1 MNYAARRY
9 IVYALIISIVP
20 LFAVLSELDLIE
32 KAGFRQYLFLIVST
46 ILLLLFSVKIIK
58 KAFKATSAIPTDKM
72 EENKWLRYA
81 YDNNDEMI
89 ILLNQYGQI
98 LTFNK
103 AFIRTLYYQKNELIG
118 HPFRNLIHPDFSNR
132 RIHEKFLTKLK
143 EVFEGNE
150 TRFICSCKRNGDNEP
165 VPISFRMI
173 PIIEANDVTNILVI
187 GSLHHAD
194 NLTKNY
200 LTNESSNYIIN
211 NDLSIIF
218 LLCHRLTR
226 NLEDRLPKNTILMA
240 QVALQEVFMNAIEH
254 GNLEISYERKT
265 QLKAQ
270 KENYWELLLRECNK
284 DHLKHRKIYVSY
296 YMDKNQV
303 VYTIRDE
310 GKGFDWK
317 KFFVDESSSVRQDIV
332 KNYHGVGLEIVKSV
346 FKVSFNDAGNEITL
360 TKDFPARTQ

>member
-1 MNYAARRY
+1 MKCPASRY
-9 IVYALIISIVP
+9 MVYALILLIVP
-20 LFAVLSELDLIE
+20 LFAVLSELDIIE
-32 KAGFRQYLFLIVST
+32 KAGFRQYLFLVVCS
-46 ILLLLFSVKIIK
+46 LLLFLFSAKLLQRNLS
-58 KAFKATSAIPTDKM
+58 ASSATPYNTT
-72 EENKWLRYA
+72 EEYKWMRYA

-89 ILLNQYGQI
+89 IILNQYGQI
-98 LTFNK
+98 LSFNK
-103 AFIRTLYYQKNELIG
+103 AFIRTLYYQKHDLIG
-118 HPFRNLIHPDFSNR
+118 HPFRNLIHPEFSNR

-150 TRFICSCKRNGDNEP
+150 TNFICSCRRNGDNEP
-165 VPISFRMI
+165 VSISFRLI
-173 PIIEANDVTNILVI
+173 PIMEANEVTHILAI
-187 GSLHHAD
+187 GALLHAD
-194 NLTKNY
+194 SLTKNF

-254 GNLEISYERKT
+254 GNLEISFEKKT

-270 KENYWELLLRECNK
+270 KENYWELLLRECSK
-284 DHLKHRKIYVSY
+284 DHLNNRKIYVSY
-296 YMDKNQV
+296 YMDKDRV

-317 KFFVDESSSVRQDIV
+317 KFLLDESKSLQHDIV

-346 FKVSFNDAGNEITL
+346 FQVRFNDTGNEITL
-360 TKDFPARTQ
+360 IKEFPERTQ

>member
-1 MNYAARRY
+1 MKFTAHRY

-20 LFAVLSELDLIE
+20 LFAVLSELDIIE
-32 KAGFRQYLFLIVST
+32 KAGVRQYLFLT
-46 ILLLLFSVKIIK
+46 ATTAILLFFAVKFLK
-58 KAFKATSAIPTDKM
+58 RAFNDPSAIQPGNL
-72 EENKWLRYA
+72 EESKWLRYA
-81 YDNNDEMI
+81 YDSNDEMI
-89 ILLNQYGQI
+89 IILNQYGQI
-98 LTFNK
+98 LSFNK
-103 AFIRTLYYQKNELIG
+103 AFIRTLYYQKHELIG
-118 HPFRNLIHPDFSNR
+118 HPFRNLIHPEFSNR
-132 RIHEKFLTKLK
+132 RIQEKFLTKLK

-165 VPISFRMI
+165 VSISFRLI
-173 PIIEANDVTNILVI
+173 PIMEANEVTNILVI
-187 GSLHHAD
+187 GGPLHAD
-194 NLTKNY
+194 SLTKNY
-200 LTNESSNYIIN
+200 LTSESSNYAIN

-270 KENYWELLLRECNK
+270 KENYWALLLRECNK
-284 DHLKHRKIYVSY
+284 DHLNTRKIYVSY
-296 YMDKNQV
+296 YMDKARV

-317 KFFVDESSSVRQDIV
+317 KFLLDETSPVRHDIV

-360 TKDFPARTQ
+360 IKEFPERTA